1 MAFGRGNLY
10 NMEHGGRKVRKEGES
25 GRKQRICKV
34 KNEQTGY
41 ADHLTFPLCRFGMPD
56 PEKNRKTG
64 QAYALYEECETT
76 AGKQQ
81 FAVK

>member
-1 MAFGRGNLY
+1 MQ
-10 NMEHGGRKVRKEGES
+10 GE
-25 GRKQRICKV
+25 
-34 KNEQTGY
+34 EY
-41 ADHLTFPLCRFGMPD
+41 ADHLTFPPCRFGMPD

-64 QAYALYEECETT
+64 QAYALYEECETM